1 MKTLSD
7 ILNKYKRNVLK
18 EEDKSVS
25 PMVAKQMKR
34 EMILKAAKKYFTYEQ
49 FRGFEYLYNSQRV
62 LDNRKVYHIAE
73 MLYNKYRKEQ
83 NEWQQKKEKTR
94 QKFQQIRSK

>member
-1 MKTLSD
+1 LKTLSD

>member
-18 EEDKSVS
+18 QEDKSVS

-49 FRGFEYLYNSQRV
+49 YRGFEYLYNSQRV

-83 NEWQQKKEKTR
+83 NEWQQRKEKTR

>member
-18 EEDKSVS
+18 QEDKSVS
-25 PMVAKQMKR
+25 PMAAKQMKR
-34 EMILKAAKKYFTYEQ
+34 EIILKAAKKYFTYEQ
-49 FRGFEYLYNSQRV
+49 YRGFEYLYNSQRV
-62 LDNRKVYHIAE
+62 LDNRKVYHVAE

-83 NEWQQKKEKTR
+83 NEWQQRKEKTR

>member
-7 ILNKYKRNVLK
+7 ILGKYKRTVLK
-18 EEDKSVS
+18 QDDKSVS
-25 PMVAKQMKR
+25 PMAVKQMKR
-34 EMILKAAKKYFTYEQ
+34 DIILKAAKKYFTYEQ
-49 FRGFEYLYNSQRV
+49 YRGFEYLYNSQRV
-62 LDNRKVYHIAE
+62 LDNRKVYHVAE

-83 NEWQQKKEKTR
+83 NQWQLKKEKTR